1 MTRVDMWITALLL
14 LLPTIAVAEDE
25 EIAEFKF
32 LHVITDIRY
41 RFAKTRVTGGIFNTA
56 NTTAEI
62 AVDMTLPNSAYISDF
77 SFKFNKRKYDSQI
90 KEREAAEKSYT
101 VAKAQG
107 EAAGHVSQSAHE
119 TNKFILNLS
128 VPQNANLTFNLTYEE
143 VLQRRDGVYTHSIYI
158 DPGQPVPDMKIDV
171 AVQDTRDIT
180 TLKVPP
186 IYSNSIT
193 DVDITE
199 NNNLAV
205 VQRPTSNSAYIR
217 FYPTLEQQLS
227 RWAEGLSGVFSV
239 MFDVHRGF
247 DAGDLLVSNG
257 YFIHFFAPAIP
268 NPIPK
273 DIVFILDTSTSM
285 YNGKM
290 DQLKAAM
297 KVILRDLRADDKFNV
312 ISFSSRVRFWQ
323 SDMAEANN
331 AERAVKYIDSLKS
344 VGWTNIRKSLVSGLE
359 YLSERQRSSEGA
371 LIMFLTDGR
380 ATSGERNP
388 NMVLQN
394 VRSANKKDIPVYTLA
409 FGKDADWELVKKL
422 ALQNFGITRRI
433 YTDGDPARQIQNFYQ
448 EVSSAMLHGVTFR
461 YSDTVTSGTQQNFT
475 NYLDGSELIVTGVL
489 DSQIDPLTTNII
501 GTSASG
507 PVNLKL
513 TSPVVDL
520 KSQFEALTPLYDD
533 FKVEGILQR
542 MHAYLYI
549 RDLMQQRVGET
560 DRSKR
565 ETLKQKALKLSLK
578 YRFVTPFTSLVV
590 DVRYQKRVPDLRRD
604 EDLYFFK
611 EKVLPTPPP
620 YVRRYYGG
628 GGGGG
633 GSSRGGGGG
642 DPHFMVFMEGLK
654 YPVCFD
660 VQGKDKSIY
669 QLIHDPQTDLTV
681 NARMGKGKK
690 HTRQGGFRKYMM
702 EIAIMFHD
710 LHLLVTRSNISLH
723 EETYSWDNEYNMTVP
738 GARLFIKNVTRR
750 ITRLSVVFDSRFQID
765 IVRHIHSAANPLGGN
780 FLNIE
785 LGNEELLSE
794 DSDGI
799 IGQFIHKKI
808 RLQTITYRN
817 GHLVGHLRSITGLER
832 RHGRAHIKHRHDP
845 VWNETVSCWSLR
857 EQAKRLFDAPPK
869 YYIVDDMYQTTL
881 S

>member
-1 MTRVDMWITALLL
+1 MTRGDMWITALLL
-14 LLPTIAVAEDE
+14 LLPAIAVAEDE

-41 RFAKTRVTGGIFNTA
+41 RFAKTMVTGGIFNTA
-56 NTTAEI
+56 NITAEV
-62 AVDMTLPNSAYISDF
+62 AVDLTLPNSAYISDF
-77 SFKFNKRKYDSQI
+77 FFIYNGVQYDSTI
-90 KEREAAEKSYT
+90 HEKETAERSYT
-101 VAKAQG
+101 TAKAQG
-107 EAAGHVSQSAHE
+107 EAAGHVSKSAHE
-119 TNKFILNLS
+119 TNKFRVIIS
-128 VPQNANLTFNLTYEE
+128 VPKKANITFNLTYEE

-205 VQRPTSNSAYIR
+205 IQRPTPNTAYIR

-273 DIVFILDTSTSM
+273 DILFILDTSTSM

-297 KVILRDLRADDKFNV
+297 KFILRDLRADDKFNV
-312 ISFSSRVRFWQ
+312 ISFSSGVQFWQ

-331 AERAVKYIDSLKS
+331 AERAVKYIESLKS
-344 VGWTNIRKSLVSGLE
+344 VGWTNIKESLVSGLE

-371 LIMFLTDGR
+371 LIIFLTDGR
-380 ATSGERNP
+380 ATAGEHTP
-388 NMVLQN
+388 DMILQN

-422 ALQNFGITRRI
+422 ALQNFGVARRI

-448 EVSSAMLHGVTFR
+448 EVSSAMLHGVKFR
-461 YSDTVTSGTQQNFT
+461 YSDTVTFGTQQNFT
-475 NYLDGSELIVTGVL
+475 NYLDGSELICTGVL
-489 DSQIDPLTTNII
+489 DPHLDSLTTNII

-533 FKVEGILQR
+533 FKVEGILRR

-565 ETLKQKALKLSLK
+565 ETLKQQALKLSLQ
-578 YRFVTPFTSLVV
+578 YRFVTSLTSLLVSQFHPYPRKTLPQVV
-590 DVRYQKRVPDLRRD
+590 LD
-604 EDLYFFK
+604 EDMYSLK
-611 EKVLPTPPP
+611 EVVLPTPS
-620 YVRRYYGG
+620 YYRRNYYYNR
-628 GGGGG
+628 
-633 GSSRGGGGG
+633 RGGGGF
-642 DPHFMVFMEGLK
+642 DPHFMVFMESLK

-660 VQGKDKSIY
+660 VQGEEGEIY
-669 QLIHDPQTDLTV
+669 QLVHDPNTDLTV
-681 NARMGKGKK
+681 NARIGKGKK
-690 HTRQGGFRKYMM
+690 LDLTFMV
-702 EIAIMFHD
+702 EIAIMLHD
-710 LHLLVTRSNISLH
+710 LHLLVTHSNISLH
-723 EETYSWDNEYNMTVP
+723 EHTYSWDKDYNMTVP
-738 GARLFIKNVTRR
+738 GARLFIKNVNRR
-750 ITRLSVVFDSRFQID
+750 ITRLSVVFDNRFQID
-765 IVRHIHSAANPLGGN
+765 IVRHTHSASNTLGAN

-785 LGNEELLSE
+785 LGNEHLLSE
-794 DSDGI
+794 ESDGI
-799 IGQFIHKKI
+799 IGQFIHKNI
-808 RLQTITYRN
+808 RLETITFWN
-817 GHLVGHLRSITGLER
+817 GQLVGHLRSRSGRER
-832 RHGRAHIKHRHDP
+832 RHGRAYIRHRREP
-845 VWNETVSCWSLR
+845 VWNETVSCWWLG
-857 EQAKRLFDAPPK
+857 EKGEELFNAPTE
-869 YYIVDDMYQTTL
+869 YYIVDDMYQTEL
-881 S
+881 Y